1 MTYVSFEQ
9 LQAKLGGRSRS
20 AIYVDLE
27 QGRLPRP
34 LKLGRRLYWRDDQ
47 LNDHLEKLQEAQG
60 V

>member
-1 MTYVSFEQ
+1 MTYIT
-9 LQAKLGGRSRS
+9 LQELQTKLGGRSRS

-27 QGRLPRP
+27 QGRLPKP
-34 LKLGRRLYWRDDQ
+34 MKLGRRLYWRDDQ